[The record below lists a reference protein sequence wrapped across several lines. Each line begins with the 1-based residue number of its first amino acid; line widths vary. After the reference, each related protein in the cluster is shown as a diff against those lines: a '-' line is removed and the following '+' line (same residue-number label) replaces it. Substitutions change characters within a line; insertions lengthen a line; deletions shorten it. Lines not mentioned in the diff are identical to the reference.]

1 MISESPDREQ
11 ALVDKF
17 KKITSSTITSR
28 YFSSILQCLKRDL
41 YNKNYLEAFGNDEYL
56 DAYLARYV
64 PSRAI
69 VYYRMMKEH
78 SRLLGLR
85 DGMRVNSI
93 GGGAGSELSGM
104 QHLVEEIGLSDVQLS
119 LIDIGKWDKVVNRL
133 QTEFKDGVDV
143 EFLNKNVLS
152 DSSISYEGVDMITIL
167 FTISELFIQS
177 KKSTLQLLNKITEQS
192 KPGTKLVVAESVG
205 LSNIQVGGGGREYPL
220 TMILDHTLQ
229 SKWNKVCSE
238 DSKWFRLSE
247 SIDYPIKLENARCIV
262 RIYEKI

>member
-1 MISESPDREQ
+1 MAESPDREQ
-11 ALVDKF
+11 ALIDKF
-17 KKITSSTITSR
+17 KEITSSTITSK
-28 YFSSILQCLKRDL
+28 YFSSILQCLKREL
-41 YNKNYLEAFGNDEYL
+41 YNKNYMEAFGNDEYL

-69 VYYRMMKEH
+69 VYYRMIREH
-78 SRLLGLR
+78 RTLLGLR
-85 DGMRVNSI
+85 DGMRITSI
-93 GGGAGSELSGM
+93 GGGAGSELSGL

-119 LIDIGKWDKVVNRL
+119 LIDIGKWDKVVDRL
-133 QTEFKDGVDV
+133 QTQFKHGVDV
-143 EFLNKNVLS
+143 EFLNKNVLTDGS
-152 DSSISYEGVDMITIL
+152 TSYDGADIITIL

-177 KKSTLQLLNKITEQS
+177 KKSTLQLLNKITEQCRS
-192 KPGTKLVVAESVG
+192 GTKLVIAESVG
-205 LSNIQVGGGGREYPL
+205 LSNIEVGGSGREYPL

-229 SKWNKVCSE
+229 TKWKKVCSD